1 MPSGN
6 SVSQESFLVS
16 AQVPWHSYSHLTPL
30 VYVVYW
36 SEWVKGQSK
45 NKVLTLIT
53 AKEAL
58 LKKRLFVACWLELK
72 VGVAR
77 HGADS

>member
-1 MPSGN
+1 M
-6 SVSQESFLVS
+6 
-16 AQVPWHSYSHLTPL
+16 
-30 VYVVYW
+30 VYW

>member
-1 MPSGN
+1 M
-6 SVSQESFLVS
+6 
-16 AQVPWHSYSHLTPL
+16 
-30 VYVVYW
+30 VYW

-58 LKKRLFVACWLELK
+58 LKKRLFVGCWLELK

-77 HGADS
+77 HGADF